1 MYCYALVTEST
12 IIRSIAFIATFIM
25 NNPMSESRP
34 GWLSLVERRT
44 HRVLV
49 N

>member
-1 MYCYALVTEST
+1 MYCYALVFEST
-12 IIRSIAFIATFIM
+12 IIRCIASIATFIM
-25 NNPMSESRP
+25 NNPMSDLRP